1 MKKILKNR
9 LPIKMVIG
17 AAFFLAIQVVSTLYL
32 PMLTSDIVNNGI
44 ALGDINYIWKIGIE
58 MLICSL
64 ISVAAAVFNS
74 YFSAKGSQKLGQN
87 LRSDVYRKV
96 INYSHDEMEQ
106 IGTSSL
112 VTRTTNDIMQVQNVA
127 LMFMR
132 IMMMAPMMLIVA
144 SILAY
149 KKSPTLTL
157 IFVIVLPII
166 AIIMAIVIRLA
177 GPLFG
182 AMQQKLDKVNVV
194 FREGLTGVRV
204 IRAFRQ
210 DDLEQ
215 ERFDEVNK
223 DYTRN
228 AVKVYNI
235 TGIMM
240 PLMTVIMSMTNVG
253 ITLWGSHLVSFQVI
267 EVGNMIAFITYAS
280 QILMSFVMLSMVF
293 VFVPRAQASAKRLNQ
308 VLELTTTIKD
318 ADNPVQITDKPSAL
332 EFDHVDYRY
341 VDAKKDSLD
350 GINFKMK
357 AGQTLAI
364 IGGTGSGKSTLVN
377 LIPRFYDAT
386 KGQVKIN
393 DVNVKDCTLHDVHQ
407 AVSFVPQKANL
418 FTGTLRENMQYG
430 KQDATDEEIWHAL
443 DIAQASDF
451 VKELDGQLD
460 AHVEQG
466 GANFSGGQRQ
476 RLAIA
481 RALVK
486 EASVYVFDDSFSALD
501 FKTDA
506 KLRQALK
513 KDEKIKKHV
522 VVIVGQRV
530 STVADAD
537 LIVVL
542 DKGNMVGVGTHQE
555 LLKNNEI
562 YKAIVNSQIREAK
575 EGVENA

>member
-1 MKKILKNR
+1 MRKILKKR
-9 LPIKMVIG
+9 LPISQVVWSAI
-17 AAFFLAIQVVSTLYL
+17 FLAIQVIATLYL
-32 PMLTSDIVNNGI
+32 PTLTSNIVNDGI
-44 ALGDINYIWKIGIE
+44 AKGDIHYIWIAGIQ
-58 MLICSL
+58 MLGCSL
-64 ISVAAAVFNS
+64 ISVAAAIFNS

-112 VTRTTNDIMQVQNVA
+112 VTRTTNDIMQIQNVA

-132 IMMMAPMMLIVA
+132 MMMMAPMMLILA
-144 SILAY
+144 SIMAY
-149 KKSPTLTL
+149 RKSPTLTL
-157 IFVIVLPII
+157 IFIIVLPII
-166 AIIMAIVIRLA
+166 AIIMAIVIHFA

-182 AMQQKLDKVNVV
+182 AMQRKLDKVNTV

-210 DDLEQ
+210 DDFEQ
-215 ERFDEVNK
+215 KRFDEVNK
-223 DYTRN
+223 DYTHN
-228 AVKVYNI
+228 AIKVYNI
-235 TGIMM
+235 TGLMM
-240 PLMTVIMSMTNVG
+240 PLMTVIMSMTNIG
-253 ITLWGSHLVSFQVI
+253 ITLWGSHLIANQAI

-280 QILMSFVMLSMVF
+280 QILMSFVMMSMVF
-293 VFVPRAQASAKRLNQ
+293 VFIPRAQASAQRLNE
-308 VLELTTTIKD
+308 VLDMETEIKD
-318 ADNPVQITDKPSAL
+318 AQNPISLADKPSAL
-332 EFDHVDYRY
+332 DFDNVDFRY
-341 VDAKKDSLD
+341 HDAQKDTLE
-350 GINFKMK
+350 GVNFKMK

-386 KGQVKIN
+386 EGTVKIN
-393 DVNVKDCTLHDVHQ
+393 GVNVKDTTLHDVHEQ
-407 AVSFVPQKANL
+407 VAFVPQKANL

-430 KQDATDEEIWHAL
+430 NQNATDEEIWHAL

-466 GANFSGGQRQ
+466 GLNFSGGQRQ

-486 EASVYVFDDSFSALD
+486 KASVYVFDDSFSALD

-506 KLRQALK
+506 NLRHALK
-513 KDEKIKKHV
+513 QDAEMQKHV

-537 LIVVL
+537 LIIVL
-542 DKGNMVGVGTHQE
+542 DKGEMVGAGTHQE
-555 LLKNNEI
+555 LMQDCDV
-562 YKAIVNSQIREAK
+562 YKAIVDSQIREEKDGAA
-575 EGVENA
+575 NA